1 MSSTQVSKPTGPLE
15 KILVTGATGQQ
26 GGNLAKLLLQKNHK
40 VYALVRNIQSSTAQ
54 ELKKEGANLVKGDLN
69 NFDSIEQAVNGV
81 DSIFLMGTPFEDGTE
96 GETRRGKLMADIAKE
111 KNVKHLVYS
120 SVANAD
126 RNTGI
131 PHFESKYKVEQ
142 HIQNLGIPY
151 TIIGPTFF
159 MENLL
164 GPQLWPGLEQGQ
176 LALPL
181 PPSSILQQIA
191 LQNIAEFSAL
201 VLEHSKT
208 FLDKRIDIAS
218 DEVTGEQATKVLSN
232 ELGRTIRYVHIPLDR
247 VREGNE
253 DVARMFEWY
262 EKVGTGIDIPSL
274 HQEYPQVNW
283 LSFKDWAK
291 SQLQIPITRLQRKE

>member
-15 KILVTGATGQQ
+15 KILVTGATGKQ
-26 GGNLAKLLLQKNHK
+26 GGTLAKLLLQKNHK
-40 VYALVRNIQSSTAQ
+40 VYALVRNIQSPAAQ

-69 NFDSIEQAVNGV
+69 NLDSLEQAVNGV
-81 DSIFLMGTPFEDGTE
+81 DSIFLMGTPLEDGIE
-96 GETRRGKLMADIAKE
+96 GETRRGKMMADIAKE

-120 SVANAD
+120 SVAYAD

-142 HIQNLGIPY
+142 HIKNLGIPY

-164 GPQLWPGLEQGQ
+164 TYLRPGLEQGQ

-181 PPSSILQQIA
+181 SPSSILQQIA

-218 DEVTGEQATKVLSN
+218 DEVTGDQATKVLSN
-232 ELGRTIRYVHIPLDR
+232 ELGRKIRYVHIALDR

-253 DVARMFEWY
+253 DMARMFEWY
-262 EKVGTGIDIPSL
+262 EKVGTGIGIDIPSL

-291 SQLQIPITRLQRKE
+291 SHLG